1 MPAQMIVGPAMAA
14 ADRRAPERSPE
25 NATDHAARN
34 GPHGTRNNKT
44 GSRAGPG
51 ADPVGTCFQTRHR
64 GGGRKHRSGQHQL
77 FHLFVPRLKPPAAPT
92 NIAAADSVA
101 AEIPINSWQRSGV
114 FWTPGLLAMRVARR
128 LRGNDPFFRRSFL
141 ISANPGSRAK

>member
-14 ADRRAPERSPE
+14 ADRRAPERSAE

-34 GPHGTRNNKT
+34 GPGT
-44 GSRAGPG
+44 G
-51 ADPVGTCFQTRHR
+51 PVGGCFQTRHR
-64 GGGRKHRSGQHQL
+64 RGGRKHRSGQHQL

-101 AEIPINSWQRSGV
+101 AEIPINSCQRSGV

-141 ISANPGSRAK
+141 ISANPGSRAKSWGP